1 MRRLPGSV
9 ALTLALLASF
19 ALIAATPVASARP
32 APKASFATLPDIG
45 LASFQNRELPH
56 SIANDRGVDLGGIGS
71 DLYPARRSDE
81 YWMVTDR
88 GPNGLIEVDGK
99 NRRTFPVPAF
109 DPTIVRVRVAH
120 GKLRVVEAL
129 PLRTR
134 AGRPVTGMSNQ
145 LTHDESPYTYDA
157 STPLPF
163 NPNGVDTEGLVV
175 APDGSFWLVEEYNP
189 SLLHV
194 SRHGVVLAR
203 FVPRGLG
210 LTGTGYPVY
219 ETLPAILLTRKQNR
233 GFEGLALSRDGRTL
247 YTSVQSPLSNPTKA
261 AGEAS
266 RAIRFLTISAR
277 SGKPLGE
284 YLYRMQP
291 VAEYEP
297 SGVQD
302 AMKISGM
309 VALGG
314 DRLLVDERTDK
325 VAKLY
330 VASLRR
336 ATNILG
342 SAWDAST
349 TLPSL
354 EALAEVPSSV
364 RPMRK
369 SLLLDLSTVPGVP
382 GKIEGIAV
390 RGSRTVT
397 VVSDNDFGMSDGP
410 AAFDANGRLVDSNVE
425 TVLATITLP
434 RGTNLR

>member
-1 MRRLPGSV
+1 MV
-9 ALTLALLASF
+9 ASLLLLAV
-19 ALIAATPVASARP
+19 TPVASARP
-32 APKASFATLPDIG
+32 LPKASSARLPDIG
-45 LASFQNRELPH
+45 LAAFQNGELPH

-88 GPNGLIEVDGK
+88 GPNGLISVDGK

-109 DPTIVRVRVAH
+109 DPTIVRVRVSR
-120 GKLRVVEAL
+120 GQLRVVEAL
-129 PLRTR
+129 PLLTR
-134 AGRPVTGMSNQ
+134 SGQPVTGMSNQ
-145 LTHDESPYTYDA
+145 PTHDESPYTYDA

-175 APDGSFWLVEEYNP
+175 APDGSFWLVEEYSP

-203 FVPRGLG
+203 YVPRGLG

-219 ETLPAILLTRKQNR
+219 ETLPAILATRKQNR
-233 GFEGLALSRDGRTL
+233 GFEGLAISPDGRTL
-247 YTSVQSPLSNPTKA
+247 YTSVQSPLSNPSKA
-261 AGEAS
+261 VGEAS
-266 RAIRFLTISAR
+266 RSIRFLTISAR
-277 SGKPLGE
+277 TGKPVGE
-284 YLYRMQP
+284 YVYRMQP

-297 SGVQD
+297 AGVQD
-302 AMKISGM
+302 AMKISGL

-314 DRLLVDERTDK
+314 SRLLVDERTDK

-330 VASLRR
+330 VASLGRS
-336 ATNILG
+336 TNILG
-342 SAWDAST
+342 SLWDASST
-349 TLPSL
+349 SPSL
-354 EALAEVPSSV
+354 ESLAELPSSV

-390 RGSRTVT
+390 RGRHTVT

-434 RGTNLR
+434 RGTDLR